1 MCWVVF
7 LFTPVNLFLL
17 GHYFSFISFCTMW
30 SELWPLLNTFGAEH
44 HRKLGRS
51 CAAFEWFMLTKML
64 WHRCTAIQGCLH
76 TTSCTRS
83 LQHSMVYFLFPQRT
97 RCGYLPTHWS
107 LVMRSSFLWK
117 EKNHLYASHVMACL
131 PLNIFCFLLRF
142 DRNQGAV
149 FYSSVA
155 EDVVLGHIFKLH
167 FD

>member
-83 LQHSMVYFLFPQRT
+83 LQHSMVYCSHRGQDVGICPHIGHLLWGAPFYERKRTTCMHPMWWLACHWTSFAFYYDLIETRAQCSTARSLRMLF
-97 RCGYLPTHWS
+97 
-107 LVMRSSFLWK
+107 
-117 EKNHLYASHVMACL
+117 
-131 PLNIFCFLLRF
+131 
-142 DRNQGAV
+142 
-149 FYSSVA
+149 
-155 EDVVLGHIFKLH
+155 
-167 FD
+167 